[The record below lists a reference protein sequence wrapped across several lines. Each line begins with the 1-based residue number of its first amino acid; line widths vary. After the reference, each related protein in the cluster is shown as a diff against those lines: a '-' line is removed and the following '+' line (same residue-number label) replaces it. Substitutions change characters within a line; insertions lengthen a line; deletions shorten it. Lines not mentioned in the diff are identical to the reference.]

1 MKRTETVHL
10 VYFTGTGG
18 TKRVA
23 DSLGQA
29 FSRRGLKVQTTELN
43 ARPHEPVE
51 ADLLVLA
58 YPVYACNA
66 PTPVD
71 EWVAAAPD
79 GTGREAAVVSVSGG
93 GEVTPNTAC
102 RADVIRRL
110 ERKGYRIAGE
120 AMFVMPANLF
130 IAYDDALCAMLLQA
144 APKKAEAFVSA
155 VLSGNG
161 DRMRPHPWDRVLAK
175 LCTIEKMGDGFF
187 GQKLKANDDC
197 VSCGWCQAHCPR
209 GNIKMRGGKPY
220 FSNRCVICLRC
231 VYGCPRRGIEPS
243 IARFTILKDGF
254 NLAAVEARTWD
265 QTSFPPVEELTPG
278 KARAGVRAYL
288 LADETAPQA

>member
-231 VYGCPRRGIEPS
+231 VYGCPKKAIIPGIGS
-243 IARFTILKDGF
+243 RFVLEQGF
-254 NLAAVEARTWD
+254 DLNAAEERAGRLAVL
-265 QTSFPPVEELTPG
+265 PPVSQV
-278 KARAGVRAYL
+278 ARGLVFSGVRKYL
-288 LADETAPQA
+288 DNPK